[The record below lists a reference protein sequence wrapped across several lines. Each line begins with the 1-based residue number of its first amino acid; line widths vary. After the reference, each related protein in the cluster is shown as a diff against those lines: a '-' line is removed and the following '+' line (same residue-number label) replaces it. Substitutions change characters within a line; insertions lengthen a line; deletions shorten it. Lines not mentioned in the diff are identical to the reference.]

1 MNFNSNASLR
11 ALKRRERQ
19 RNPFRVYQLIIRD
32 YPEKLLSPT
41 RDCGDAGARQ
51 SGHSGFL
58 VVHPATQRQQK
69 TWPQG
74 VAAGNRRSER
84 QRAHFVLTNGDVD
97 DDDDDDGLPLPSSIG

>member
-1 MNFNSNASLR
+1 MNFNSNASSLR
-11 ALKRRERQ
+11 ALKRQ
-19 RNPFRVYQLIIRD
+19 SDDPFCVNQLIRD

-69 TWPQG
+69 T
-74 VAAGNRRSER
+74 
-84 QRAHFVLTNGDVD
+84 
-97 DDDDDDGLPLPSSIG
+97 